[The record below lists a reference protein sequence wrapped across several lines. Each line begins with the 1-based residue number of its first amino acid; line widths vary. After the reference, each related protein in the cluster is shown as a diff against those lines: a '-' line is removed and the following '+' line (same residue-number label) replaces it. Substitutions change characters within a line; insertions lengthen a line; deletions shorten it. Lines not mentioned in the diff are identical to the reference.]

1 MRKSTRITTKKQS
14 RRRRYKTKCRRSTR
28 HCTRR
33 RTLKQYGASGKRT
46 IGEAVDEMRE
56 RLKRNDRDWYNANV
70 VPAEERS
77 AKRRAEMEAR
87 DRPEAFTAPSIAS
100 MGDPEMMRKH
110 LETLDRV
117 EERDNQLLKHA
128 LARSIAK
135 ADAEVELDRQR
146 EEAEAEAARQREEA
160 EAARQR
166 EEAEAEAARQRE
178 EAEKYSFKNL
188 YPITRGPN
196 PLFHYADY
204 IMAAE
209 PVPDGSTFM
218 NIFNNKDNKP
228 SKKKRRR

>member
-28 HCTRR
+28 RCTRR
-33 RTLKQYGASGKRT
+33 RTRTQYGASGKRT

-166 EEAEAEAARQRE
+166 EEAE
-178 EAEKYSFKNL
+178 KYSFKNL

-228 SKKKRRR
+228 LKKKRKR

>member
-14 RRRRYKTKCRRSTR
+14 RRRRYKTKCRRN
-28 HCTRR
+28 TRR
-33 RTLKQYGASGKRT
+33 CVQRRTRKQYGASGRRT

-110 LETLDRV
+110 LETLDRA

-135 ADAEVELDRQR
+135 ADAEA
-146 EEAEAEAARQREEA
+146 EAEAEQQRQEE
-160 EAARQR
+160 
-166 EEAEAEAARQRE
+166 
-178 EAEKYSFKNL
+178 EKYSFKNL
-188 YPITRGPN
+188 YPITGGPN
-196 PLFHYADY
+196 PLFHYAGH
-204 IMAAE
+204 MVSAE
-209 PVPDGSTFM
+209 PVPAGPTFM
-218 NIFNNKDNKP
+218 NIFKNEEKRLLKNK
-228 SKKKRRR
+228 RTR

>member
-1 MRKSTRITTKKQS
+1 MRKSTRITTKKQT
-14 RRRRYKTKCRRSTR
+14 RRRRYKTKCRRN
-28 HCTRR
+28 TRR
-33 RTLKQYGASGKRT
+33 CRTRKQYGASGKRT
-46 IGEAVDEMRE
+46 IGEAVDAMRE
-56 RLKRNDRDWYNANV
+56 RLKRNDQDWYNANV

-166 EEAEAEAARQRE
+166 EEAE
-178 EAEKYSFKNL
+178 KYSFKNL

-228 SKKKRRR
+228 LKKKRKR